1 MVRES
6 EPGRSRGQGRSQG
19 IDQGQGRG
27 YFNKRSSSSSYKQEE
42 VKFVTTLRKQVY
54 TYKAVK
60 GVIFQKVQRSY
71 GYEVKVSLRDI

>member
-6 EPGRSRGQGRSQG
+6 EPGRFRGQGRSQG

-42 VKFVTTLRKQVY
+42 VKFVTISRKQDY
-54 TYKAVK
+54 TYTTVK
-60 GVIFQKVQRSY
+60 DVIV
-71 GYEVKVSLRDI
+71 